1 MKFGAREPFP
11 LRGGTAVITGA
22 ASGIGAA
29 LAANLASRGCNLAL
43 ADLNAAGLQGVASQA
58 RAAGVKVSE
67 HRLDVADADAV
78 AALPEAVLGEHGRV
92 SVLINNAGVST
103 GGTFD
108 QVSPTDFDWCVTINF
123 WGVVWM
129 TRAFLPALRRESAA
143 QIVNLSSVYGLIA
156 PPGNVAYSAS
166 KFAVRG
172 FSEALRHELEDA
184 ASPVGM
190 TVVFPG
196 GVRTNVAVNARM
208 GGLSNAEVEAGSKLV
223 AKLLTFPPEG
233 AAEAIVRGIERRKKR
248 VLVGNKVRHVVAV
261 ERLFPVNYWKVM
273 AVLTGWNR
281 QSAR

>member
-1 MKFGAREPFP
+1 MKAGGAARFP
-11 LRGGTAVITGA
+11 LRDGVAVVTGA

-29 LAANLASRGCNLAL
+29 LAAVLARRGCNLAL
-43 ADLNAAGLQGVASQA
+43 ADVNATGLQDVASRA

-67 HRLDVADADAV
+67 HRLDVADAEAV
-78 AALPEAVLGEHGRV
+78 AAFPETVLGEHGRV

-108 QVSPTDFDWCVTINF
+108 QVPPADFDWCFTINF

-129 TRAFLPALRRESAA
+129 TRAFLPALRREDTA

-156 PPGNVAYSAS
+156 PPGNVAYAAS

-172 FSEALRHELEDA
+172 FSESLRHELEA
-184 ASPVGM
+184 AGSPVGM

-196 GVRTNVAVNARM
+196 GVRTNVAAHART
-208 GGLSNAEVEAGSKLV
+208 GGLSNAEVETGAKLV
-223 AKLLTFPPEG
+223 ARLLTFPPEN
-233 AAEAIVRGIERRKKR
+233 AAEAIVHGIERRRKR

-261 ERLFPVNYWKVM
+261 ERVFPVNYWRVM
-273 AVLTGWNR
+273 ARLTRWDR
-281 QSAR
+281 